1 MLSSLVEKPP
11 IQACGCRKSIERTS
25 REQVIEQ
32 FQKGTVRDH
41 YSTFRDLQKNK
52 SSQLCKKTS

>member
-1 MLSSLVEKPP
+1 MLSSLVEKAL

-52 SSQLCKKTS
+52 SS